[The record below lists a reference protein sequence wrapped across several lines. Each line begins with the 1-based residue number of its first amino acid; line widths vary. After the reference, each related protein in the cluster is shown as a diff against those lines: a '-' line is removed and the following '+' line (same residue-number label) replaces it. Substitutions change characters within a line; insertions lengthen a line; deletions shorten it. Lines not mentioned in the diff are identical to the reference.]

1 MRVYCS
7 YHAVKW
13 HDFLEQW
20 RNLEKEEKEKYEEKA
35 KRIAEE
41 QQAKQEA
48 AEKAFNE
55 SLNRSQSPWN
65 EQYPAQSG
73 TAARPSTPGN
83 QSKRNN
89 LWNAAVRISKQ
100 VLMLGMLGK
109 ICRQQYIILLLSF
122 P

>member
-1 MRVYCS
+1 MV
-7 YHAVKW
+7 VKPSGMKNS
-13 HDFLEQW
+13 HFFLDQW

-35 KRIAEE
+35 KRVAEE

-65 EQYPAQSG
+65 EQHPAQGG

-83 QSKRNN
+83 QSKWCN
-89 LWNAAVRISKQ
+89 SKCW
-100 VLMLGMLGK
+100 V
-109 ICRQQYIILLLSF
+109 IFRAFVVVC
-122 P
+122 